1 MSQVAYQAG
10 HYVGF
15 CSMKRLGVLQPPLP
29 GWDAN
34 PLQGSPHPPPPPK
47 HFIRLPSRFASTLLY
62 SWLRNNSLHKIKI
75 MSDNVST

>member
-1 MSQVAYQAG
+1 MSQVAHQAG

-34 PLQGSPHPPPPPK
+34 PLQGSPHPPPPPQTF
-47 HFIRLPSRFASTLLY
+47 HQASLTIRQYTFILLAE
-62 SWLRNNSLHKIKI
+62 K
-75 MSDNVST
+75 

>member
-1 MSQVAYQAG
+1 MSQVAHQAG

-34 PLQGSPHPPPPPK
+34 PLQGSPPPPPQTFHQASLTIRQYP
-47 HFIRLPSRFASTLLY
+47 FILLAE
-62 SWLRNNSLHKIKI
+62 K
-75 MSDNVST
+75 